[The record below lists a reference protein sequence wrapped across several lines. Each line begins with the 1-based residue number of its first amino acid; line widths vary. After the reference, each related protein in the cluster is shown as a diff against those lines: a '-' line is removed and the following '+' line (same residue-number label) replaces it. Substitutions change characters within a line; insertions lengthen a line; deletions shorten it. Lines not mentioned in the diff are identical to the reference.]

1 MIGIVDYGMGNLRSL
16 KNACEFLGEKILWL
30 REERQFREISH
41 LIFPGVGAFGSGMEN
56 LNQLGIIPELK
67 QSILEKG
74 IPVLG
79 ICLGM
84 QLLAEKGEEFGEH
97 EGLGL
102 IPGVVRRLDDSG
114 VRLPHIGWN
123 SVEVKKRNPLISSA
137 ERSIDYYFV
146 HSYFFDVGDPE
157 DIIAVCHYGQS
168 FPSVIA
174 RKNVFGV
181 QFHPEKSHKQG
192 LDLLKSFFKVS
203 A

>member
-16 KNACEFLGEKILWL
+16 KNASEFLGERVLWI
-30 REERQFREISH
+30 REAWQFKEASH
-41 LIFPGVGAFGSGMEN
+41 LILPGVGAFGHGMKN
-56 LNQLGIIPELK
+56 LKSLGIVPELK
-67 QSILEKG
+67 RTILEKG

-97 EGLGL
+97 EGMGL
-102 IPGVVRRLDDSG
+102 IPGIVRQLDDSG

-123 SVEVKKRNPLISSA
+123 SVEVRRENPLISSA
-137 ERSIDYYFV
+137 EGASDYYFV

-157 DIIAVCHYGQS
+157 DIIAVCEYGQS

-174 RKNVFGV
+174 RKNIFGV

-192 LDLLKSFFKVS
+192 LALLKNFFNIH
-203 A
+203 